1 VAETLGDPVEE
12 QHYLTQLGVRLR
24 EVRRRLGL
32 SLKLVEAMTDGEF
45 KASALG
51 AYERA
56 QRTISVAR
64 LQRLAAVYRM
74 PVDRLLPADEASGD
88 AVIDLRD
95 GISTSDEALLRR

>member
-1 VAETLGDPVEE
+1 MEE
-12 QHYLTQLGVRLR
+12 QEYLTQLGVRLR

-32 SLKLVEAMTDGEF
+32 SLKLIEAMTEGEF

-74 PVDRLLPADEASGD
+74 PVDRLLPADEAPDGD
-88 AVIDLRD
+88 DVIDLRD
-95 GISTSDEALLRR
+95 SVATAAEIILRR

>member
-1 VAETLGDPVEE
+1 VEE
-12 QHYLTQLGVRLR
+12 QEYLTQLGVRLR

-32 SLKLVEAMTDGEF
+32 SLKLVEAMTEGEF

-74 PVDRLLPADEASGD
+74 PVDRLLPADEAPDGD
-88 AVIDLRD
+88 DVIDLRD
-95 GISTSDEALLRR
+95 SVATAAEIILRR

>member
-1 VAETLGDPVEE
+1 MEE
-12 QHYLTQLGVRLR
+12 QEYLTQLGVRLR

-32 SLKLVEAMTDGEF
+32 SLKLIEAMTEGEF

-74 PVDRLLPADEASGD
+74 PVDRLLPADDATDGD
-88 AVIDLRD
+88 GVIDLRD
-95 GISTSDEALLRR
+95 TVATAAEIILRR

>member
-1 VAETLGDPVEE
+1 MEDQE
-12 QHYLTQLGVRLR
+12 YLTQLGVRLR

-64 LQRLAAVYRM
+64 LQRLAGVYRM
-74 PVDRLLPADEASGD
+74 PVDRLLPADDATGD
-88 AVIDLRD
+88 TVIDLRD
-95 GISTSDEALLRR
+95 TATAAAEALLRR

>member
-1 VAETLGDPVEE
+1 MEE
-12 QHYLTQLGVRLR
+12 QEYLTQLGVRLR

-32 SLKLVEAMTDGEF
+32 SLKLVEAMTNGEF

-74 PVDRLLPADEASGD
+74 PVDRLLPSEEAGD
-88 AVIDLRD
+88 VVIDLREAAP
-95 GISTSDEALLRR
+95 TSADVLLRR

>member
-1 VAETLGDPVEE
+1 MEAEQE
-12 QHYLTQLGVRLR
+12 YLTRLGVRLR

-32 SLKLVEAMTDGEF
+32 SLKLVEVMTEGEF

-64 LQRLAAVYRM
+64 LQRLAALYRM
-74 PVDRLLPADEASGD
+74 PVDRLLPAEDEPD
-88 AVIDLRD
+88 VVIDLRD
-95 GISTSDEALLRR
+95 PAAATAELFLRR

>member
-1 VAETLGDPVEE
+1 MDDQE
-12 QHYLTQLGVRLR
+12 YLTQLGVRLR

-32 SLKLVEAMTDGEF
+32 SLKLVEAMTHGEF

-64 LQRLAAVYRM
+64 LQRLAAVYGM
-74 PVDRLLPADEASGD
+74 PVDRLLPPEDASSD
-88 AVIDLRD
+88 TVIDLRD
-95 GISTSDEALLRR
+95 SITTAGDALLRR

>member
-1 VAETLGDPVEE
+1 MEE
-12 QHYLTQLGVRLR
+12 QEYLTQLGVRLR

-64 LQRLAAVYRM
+64 LQRLAALYRM
-74 PVDRLLPADEASGD
+74 PADRLLPADDAPDGD
-88 AVIDLRD
+88 GVIDLRD
-95 GISTSDEALLRR
+95 SIASPAEIILRR

>member
-1 VAETLGDPVEE
+1 MEE
-12 QHYLTQLGVRLR
+12 QEYLTQLGVRLR

-64 LQRLAAVYRM
+64 LQRLAGVYRM
-74 PVDRLLPADEASGD
+74 PVDRLLPADDASGAD

-95 GISTSDEALLRR
+95 TAATPADILLRR

>member
-1 VAETLGDPVEE
+1 MEE
-12 QHYLTQLGVRLR
+12 QEYLTQLGVRLR

-64 LQRLAAVYRM
+64 LQRLAAVYKM
-74 PVDRLLPADEASGD
+74 PVDRMLPADDLPGAD

-95 GISTSDEALLRR
+95 GAGTSAEILLQR

>member
-1 VAETLGDPVEE
+1 MED
-12 QHYLTQLGVRLR
+12 QDYLTQLGVRLR

-32 SLKLVEAMTDGEF
+32 SLKLVEAMTEGEF

-64 LQRLAAVYRM
+64 LQRLASVYRM
-74 PVDRLLPADEASGD
+74 PVDRLLPSDDATRD

-95 GISTSDEALLRR
+95 NATSAAEALLRR

>member
-1 VAETLGDPVEE
+1 VEE
-12 QHYLTQLGVRLR
+12 QEYLAQLGVRLR

-74 PVDRLLPADEASGD
+74 PVDRLLPPQGAPADT
-88 AVIDLRD
+88 VIALRD
-95 GISTSDEALLRR
+95 GVSSTTDTFLQR

>member
-1 VAETLGDPVEE
+1 VEE
-12 QHYLTQLGVRLR
+12 QEYLTQLGVRLR

-32 SLKLVEAMTDGEF
+32 SLKLVEGMTHGEF

-74 PVDRLLPADEASGD
+74 PVDRLLPSEDTSVD
-88 AVIDLRD
+88 VVVDLRD
-95 GISTSDEALLRR
+95 PAATPAELLLRR

>member
-1 VAETLGDPVEE
+1 VEDQE
-12 QHYLTQLGVRLR
+12 YLTQLGVRLR

-64 LQRLAAVYRM
+64 LQRLAGVYRM
-74 PVDRLLPADEASGD
+74 PVDRLLPPEDAADV
-88 AVIDLRD
+88 VIDLRD
-95 GISTSDEALLRR
+95 SATTSAEQFLQR